1 MPVTDGQGSE
11 KIASASGESGSRGRA
26 GASPA
31 AVEQEARWRQAMI
44 AAQEGD
50 SVAYQKLLEELLPI
64 MRRSVRARLYDE
76 SGVEDVVQNALLS
89 IHRAR
94 HTYRPER
101 PFGPWMRAILRNAT
115 IDAMRERKRRGDREV
130 KVEAMEVFED
140 AGAVAKFDFSAHELA
155 PELRRALEE
164 LPDTQRQAVELIQLR
179 GLSVAEAA
187 LQAGISPGALK
198 VRAHRGYVALR
209 KRLKGRKPG
218 ADLPSWVRVPV

>member
-1 MPVTDGQGSE
+1 MTDGQGTE
-11 KIASASGESGSRGRA
+11 KIASASGDSGDQGRGRRR
-26 GASPA
+26 GGTEASPA
-31 AVEQEARWRQAMI
+31 AIEQEARWRAAMI
-44 AAQEGD
+44 SAQDGD

-101 PFGPWMRAILRNAT
+101 PFGPWMRTILRNAT
-115 IDAMRERKRRGDREV
+115 IDAMRARKRRGDREV
-130 KVEAMEVFED
+130 KVEAMEMFED
-140 AGAVAKFDFSAHELA
+140 AGAVAKFDFSARELA

-164 LPDTQRQAVELIQLR
+164 LPATQRQAVELIQLR

-187 LQAGISPGALK
+187 LQVGISPGALK

-209 KRLKGRKPG
+209 KRLKGPG
-218 ADLPSWVRVPV
+218 S